1 MYYRFILLIIL
12 LSFFSVSVQ
21 AKTKTL
27 LILGDSISAA
37 YGIPVERGWVSL
49 LEQRLFEQ
57 GYAYKV
63 VNASIS
69 GETTLGAKMRLNTL
83 LEKHQPELVVIEL
96 GGNDG
101 LRGFTLKEIENNFI
115 EMISMI
121 KQAGC
126 AALII
131 PMQLPPNYGAIYN
144 QRFASVY
151 ERVSETMAVAK
162 SKFILQNIAEHSEL
176 MQADGIH
183 PVQIA
188 QSMMLDNIWQ
198 DLQNL
203 LVKEPLNKSGRV
215 SLREK

>member
-1 MYYRFILLIIL
+1 MYYRFVLLIIL
-12 LSFFSVSVQ
+12 LSSFSVSTQ
-21 AKTKTL
+21 AKTL

-37 YGIPVERGWVSL
+37 YGIPVEQGWVSL
-49 LEQRLFEQ
+49 LQQRLLKQ
-57 GYAYKV
+57 GYAYNV

-69 GETTLGAKMRLNTL
+69 GETTLGAKTRLNTL

-101 LRGFTLKEIENNFI
+101 LRGFTLKEIENNFV

-126 AALII
+126 AALIV

-144 QRFASVY
+144 QRFASIY
-151 ERVSETMAVAK
+151 ERISETMAVAK

-183 PVQIA
+183 PVQTA
-188 QSMMLDNIWQ
+188 QPMMLDNIWQ

-203 LVKEPLNKSGRV
+203 LTKN
-215 SLREK
+215 

>member
-12 LSFFSVSVQ
+12 LCSFSVSVQ
-21 AKTKTL
+21 AKTL

-37 YGIPVERGWVSL
+37 YGIPVEQGWVSL
-49 LEQRLFEQ
+49 LQQRLLKQ

-69 GETTLGAKMRLNTL
+69 GETTLGAKTRLNAL
-83 LEKHQPELVVIEL
+83 LKKYQPELVVIEL

-101 LRGFTLKEIENNFI
+101 LRGFTLKEIENNFV

-126 AALII
+126 AALLV
-131 PMQLPPNYGAIYN
+131 PMQLPPNYGATYN
-144 QRFASVY
+144 QRFASIY
-151 ERVSETMAVAK
+151 ERVSKTMAVVK

-203 LVKEPLNKSGRV
+203 LTKN
-215 SLREK
+215 

>member
-1 MYYRFILLIIL
+1 MYYRFLLFIIL
-12 LSFFSVSVQ
+12 LCSFSVTAQ
-21 AKTKTL
+21 AKTL

-37 YGIPVERGWVSL
+37 YGIPVEQGWVSL
-49 LEQRLFEQ
+49 LEQRLLKQ
-57 GYAYKV
+57 GYAYDV

-69 GETTLGAKMRLNTL
+69 GETTLGAKMRLNDL
-83 LEKHQPELVVIEL
+83 LEKYQPELVVIEL

-101 LRGFTLKEIENNFI
+101 LRGFTLNEIENNFI

-126 AALII
+126 TTLLV
-131 PMQLPPNYGAIYN
+131 PMQLPPNYGATYN
-144 QRFASVY
+144 RRFASIY
-151 ERVSETMAVAK
+151 ERVSEIMAVAK

-183 PVQIA
+183 PVQVA

-198 DLQNL
+198 DLRSL
-203 LVKEPLNKSGRV
+203 LTKN
-215 SLREK
+215 